1 MWAYVG
7 VCRTDCAVLAVDGFA
22 ADGNV
27 LVKRVK
33 QKLEVCL
40 R

>member
-1 MWAYVG
+1 MLVYVG
-7 VCRTDCAVLAVDGFA
+7 VCRTDRAVLAVNGFA

-27 LVKRVK
+27 FVKRVK